1 MKKFLE
7 HKPALSML
15 KIKMTMKSKTTD
27 GYSNFVQEL
36 ETLLSEGSKF
46 YDTMEYCVAVAE
58 STDPAKVSVFCRLQQ
73 L

>member
-1 MKKFLE
+1 
-7 HKPALSML
+7 
-15 KIKMTMKSKTTD
+15 MTMKSKTTD

-58 STDPAKVSVFCRLQQ
+58 STDPAKVSVFYRLQQ